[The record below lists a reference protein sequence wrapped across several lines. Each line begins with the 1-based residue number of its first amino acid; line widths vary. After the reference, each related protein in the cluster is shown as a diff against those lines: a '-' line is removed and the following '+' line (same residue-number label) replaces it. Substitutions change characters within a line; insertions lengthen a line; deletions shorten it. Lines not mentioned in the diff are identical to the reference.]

1 MVPNQFSP
9 TVNNLTHC
17 RGRKLPV
24 SRNFKTI
31 KPARSAGNQFLSVVT
46 ANDAN

>member
-17 RGRKLPV
+17 RGRKVTRVKELQTINQPDQLV
-24 SRNFKTI
+24 TNFF
-31 KPARSAGNQFLSVVT
+31 RWRT